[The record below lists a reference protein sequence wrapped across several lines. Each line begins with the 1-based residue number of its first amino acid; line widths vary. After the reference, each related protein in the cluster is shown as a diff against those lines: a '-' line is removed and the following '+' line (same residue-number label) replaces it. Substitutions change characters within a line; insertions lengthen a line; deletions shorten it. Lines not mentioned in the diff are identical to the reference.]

1 MTWKTLES
9 AIALASNIAK
19 DYLKYKTSDTEE
31 KKVLENDIEQNPENY
46 NNTVFAEE
54 ANDGNKE
61 FNNETFTDL
70 EKNIKENPEDFVN
83 SESDAIAKEA
93 ADLLDDDKRNDEI
106 SEDMYDKIRKENE
119 DWANQLREKYNSQY
133 QSEAPED
140 LFEGLT
146 EDDVE
151 WVSQML
157 DDFMNNN
164 KPKEEID
171 PDWLEQTQ
179 ANDAYSMGQEEN
191 NYLPP
196 EQFKQVGAFLGGKP
210 STIEDVD
217 YTVEDVP
224 NEEHANE
231 EQSNEES
238 NEQSNEEST
247 NEEQSNEESTNEE
260 STNEEPTNEEPT
272 NEQQP
277 NEQPQKEDKTTKRRN
292 NFLDKFRR
300 SISVN
305 PANGSFTAKENK
317 LEQNK
322 GGAVSKGI
330 GSNINGQSGGV
341 GVSAALDK
349 SNDEKEIELK
359 EYKEQRNVDKELHYD
374 DVPIE
379 QQSSVNNPG
388 ANNGN
393 TGDDKTIKVPNA
405 HSSFGVRS
413 NKIKG
418 KTDHAYGTNKLKLNK
433 IKDSNDL
440 EKALLALDDYSMFE
454 PLVIENV
461 DGQILVDGNPLNMV
475 SEETIKYIEELI
487 NGKQ

>member
-19 DYLKYKTSDTEE
+19 DYLKYKTSDTKE
-31 KKVLENDIEQNPENY
+31 KKALENDIEQNPENFVDSE
-46 NNTVFAEE
+46 NT
-54 ANDGNKE
+54 
-61 FNNETFTDL
+61 
-70 EKNIKENPEDFVN
+70 
-83 SESDAIAKEA
+83 AIAKEA
-93 ADLLDDDKRNDEI
+93 ADLLDDDKRNDEVNN
-106 SEDMYDKIRKENE
+106 DALRQENE
-119 DWANQLREKYNSQY
+119 DWANQLREKYSSQY

-164 KPKEEID
+164 KSKEEID

-217 YTVEDVP
+217 YTVEDV
-224 NEEHANE
+224 
-231 EQSNEES
+231 SNEES
-238 NEQSNEEST
+238 NNEQA
-247 NEEQSNEESTNEE
+247 EEQPVEEQTQDDEI
-260 STNEEPTNEEPT
+260 
-272 NEQQP
+272 
-277 NEQPQKEDKTTKRRN
+277 TKRRN
-292 NFLDKFRR
+292 NFLDKFKR

-322 GGAVSKGI
+322 GGAVGKGI

-341 GVSAALDK
+341 GVNAALDK
-349 SNDEKEIELK
+349 SNDKKEIELK

-379 QQSSVNNPG
+379 QMSSVNVPG

-413 NKIKG
+413 NKLKG
-418 KTDHAYGTNKLKLNK
+418 KTGHAYGTNKVRLNK
-433 IKDSNDL
+433 GNDSNDL
-440 EKALLALDDYSMFE
+440 EKALLALDDFSMFE
-454 PLVIENV
+454 PLIIENV
-461 DGQILVDGNPLNMV
+461 DGQIIVDGSPLKMASN
-475 SEETIKYIEELI
+475 ETIRFIQKKLGEN
-487 NGKQ
+487 NGK

>member
-31 KKVLENDIEQNPENY
+31 KKELENNIEQNPENY
-46 NNTVFAEE
+46 NNTVFTEE

-157 DDFMNNN
+157 DNFMNNN
-164 KPKEEID
+164 KSKEEID

-210 STIEDVD
+210 ADIEDVD

-224 NEEHANE
+224 NEE
-231 EQSNEES
+231 
-238 NEQSNEEST
+238 ST
-247 NEEQSNEESTNEE
+247 NEEQSQEQPNEEPTNEE
-260 STNEEPTNEEPT
+260 STNEDVPNEEPT
-272 NEQQP
+272 NEDVPNEDVP
-277 NEQPQKEDKTTKRRN
+277 NEQPQKEDETTKRRN

-330 GSNINGQSGGV
+330 GPNINGQSGGV

-349 SNDEKEIELK
+349 SNDKKEIEMK

-393 TGDDKTIKVPNA
+393 TGDDKSIKVPTA

-418 KTDHAYGTNKLKLNK
+418 KTGHAYGTNKVKLNK

-440 EKALLALDDYSMFE
+440 EKALLELDDYSMFE
-454 PLVIENV
+454 PLVIENI
-461 DGQILVDGNPLNMV
+461 DNQILVDGNPLNMV
-475 SEETIKYIEELI
+475 TEETIKYIEEVL
-487 NGKQ
+487 NGKH

>member
-31 KKVLENDIEQNPENY
+31 KKALENDIEQNPENY

-70 EKNIKENPEDFVN
+70 EKNIKENPNEYVN

-93 ADLLDDDKRNDEI
+93 ADLLDNDKRNDEI

-119 DWANQLREKYNSQY
+119 EWTNQLREKYNSQY

-164 KPKEEID
+164 KSKEEID

-179 ANDAYSMGQEEN
+179 ANDAYAMGQEEN

-210 STIEDVD
+210 SDIEDVD
-217 YTVEDVP
+217 YTVSDVP
-224 NEEHANE
+224 NTEQQPQE
-231 EQSNEES
+231 EQPNEDAPNEDAP
-238 NEQSNEEST
+238 NEQ
-247 NEEQSNEESTNEE
+247 
-260 STNEEPTNEEPT
+260 P

-277 NEQPQKEDKTTKRRN
+277 NEEDETTKRRN

-300 SISVN
+300 SMSVN

-317 LEQNK
+317 LEQSK
-322 GGAVSKGI
+322 GGAAGKGI

-341 GVSAALDK
+341 GVNAALDK
-349 SNDEKEIELK
+349 SNDKKEIEMK
-359 EYKEQRNVDKELHYD
+359 EEKEQRNVDKELHYD

-379 QQSSVNNPG
+379 QMSSVNVPG

-405 HSSFGVRS
+405 HSSFSVRS
-413 NKIKG
+413 DKIKG
-418 KTDHAYGTNKLKLNK
+418 KTGHAYGTNKVRLNK
-433 IKDSNDL
+433 ANDSNDL

-454 PLVIENV
+454 PLLIENI
-461 DGQILVDGNPLNMV
+461 DDQILVDGHPLNMV
-475 SEETIKYIEELI
+475 GNETLRFIEEKLGE
-487 NGKQ
+487 NKYAE

>member
-1 MTWKTLES
+1 MLSWKALES
-9 AIALASNIAK
+9 SIALAANIAK
-19 DYLKYKTSDTEE
+19 DYLKYKTSDTDE
-31 KKVLENDIEQNPENY
+31 KKALENDIEQNPENY

-70 EKNIKENPEDFVN
+70 EKNIKENPENFVN

-93 ADLLDDDKRNDEI
+93 ADLLDNDKRNDEI

-119 DWANQLREKYNSQY
+119 DWANQLREKYSSQY
-133 QSEAPED
+133 QTEAPED

-146 EDDVE
+146 EEDVE

-157 DDFMNNN
+157 DEAMNNN
-164 KPKEEID
+164 KPKEKID

-179 ANDAYSMGQEEN
+179 ANDAYAMGQEEN

-224 NEEHANE
+224 NEDVPNE
-231 EQSNEES
+231 EQSNEDIP
-238 NEQSNEEST
+238 
-247 NEEQSNEESTNEE
+247 NEEQPQEEQPNK
-260 STNEEPTNEEPT
+260 
-272 NEQQP
+272 QP
-277 NEQPQKEDKTTKRRN
+277 NEQPQKEEDETTKRRN

-322 GGAVSKGI
+322 GGAVGKGI

-341 GVSAALDK
+341 GVNAALDK
-349 SNDEKEIELK
+349 SNDEKEIEMK

-379 QQSSVNNPG
+379 QMSSVNVPG

-405 HSSFGVRS
+405 HSSFNVKN

-418 KTDHAYGTNKLKLNK
+418 KTGHGYGTNKVKLNK
-433 IKDSNDL
+433 INDSNNL
-440 EKALLALDDYSMFE
+440 EKALLALDDYAMFE
-454 PLVIENV
+454 PLIIENI
-461 DGQILVDGNPLNMV
+461 DGQIIVDGSPLNMA
-475 SEETIKYIEELI
+475 SNETLKYIKEKLGE
-487 NGKQ
+487 NK

>member
-31 KKVLENDIEQNPENY
+31 KKALENDIEQSPENY
-46 NNTVFAEE
+46 NNTVFSEE
-54 ANDGNKE
+54 TNDGNKE

-70 EKNIKENPEDFVN
+70 EKNIKENPENFVN
-83 SESDAIAKEA
+83 NESDAIAKEA

-157 DDFMNNN
+157 DNFMNNN
-164 KPKEEID
+164 KSKEEID

-210 STIEDVD
+210 AAIEDVD

-224 NEEHANE
+224 NEETSEQPNE
-231 EQSNEES
+231 ETSEESNNEQSQEQSNEDV
-238 NEQSNEEST
+238 
-247 NEEQSNEESTNEE
+247 
-260 STNEEPTNEEPT
+260 P

-277 NEQPQKEDKTTKRRN
+277 NEQQPQKEDETTKRRN

-330 GSNINGQSGGV
+330 GPNVNGQSGGV

-349 SNDEKEIELK
+349 SNDKKEIEMK

-418 KTDHAYGTNKLKLNK
+418 KTGHAYGTNKVELDK
-433 IKDSNDL
+433 IKDGNDL
-440 EKALLALDDYSMFE
+440 EKALLELDDYSMFE
-454 PLVIENV
+454 PLVIENI
-461 DGQILVDGNPLNMV
+461 DNQILVDGNPLNMV
-475 SEETIKYIEELI
+475 SEETIKYIEEVL

>member
-1 MTWKTLES
+1 MLSWKALES
-9 AIALASNIAK
+9 SIALAANIAK

-31 KKVLENDIEQNPENY
+31 KKALENDIEQNPQNY

-151 WVSQML
+151 FVSQML
-157 DDFMNNN
+157 DNFMNNN

-171 PDWLEQTQ
+171 QDWLEQTQ

-210 STIEDVD
+210 SAIEDVD

-224 NEEHANE
+224 NEE
-231 EQSNEES
+231 SN
-238 NEQSNEEST
+238 NEQSQ
-247 NEEQSNEESTNEE
+247 EQ
-260 STNEEPTNEEPT
+260 PTE
-272 NEQQP
+272 
-277 NEQPQKEDKTTKRRN
+277 EQPQEEDETTKRRN
-292 NFLDKFRR
+292 NFLDKFKR

-322 GGAVSKGI
+322 GGAVGKGI

-349 SNDEKEIELK
+349 SNDEKEIEMK
-359 EYKEQRNVDKELHYD
+359 EYKEQRNIDKELHYD

-379 QQSSVNNPG
+379 QMSSVNNPG

-405 HSSFGVRS
+405 HSSFNVRS

-418 KTDHAYGTNKLKLNK
+418 KTGHAYGTNKVKLDK

-454 PLVIENV
+454 PLIIENI
-461 DGQILVDGNPLNMV
+461 DDQILVDGSPLKMV
-475 SEETIKYIEELI
+475 SNETLSYIKEKLGGAE
-487 NGKQ
+487 

>member
-9 AIALASNIAK
+9 AIALAANIAK
-19 DYLKYKTSDTEE
+19 DYLKYKTSDTKE
-31 KKVLENDIEQNPENY
+31 KKALENDIEQNPENFVDSE
-46 NNTVFAEE
+46 NT
-54 ANDGNKE
+54 
-61 FNNETFTDL
+61 
-70 EKNIKENPEDFVN
+70 
-83 SESDAIAKEA
+83 SIAKEA
-93 ADLLDDDKRNDEI
+93 ADLLDNDKRNDEVNNDALRQ
-106 SEDMYDKIRKENE
+106 EDAE
-119 DWANQLREKYNSQY
+119 WANQLREKYNSQY
-133 QSEAPED
+133 QTEAPED

-157 DDFMNNN
+157 DEVMNSGN

-179 ANDAYSMGQEEN
+179 ANDAYAMGQEEN
-191 NYLPP
+191 NYSPP

-224 NEEHANE
+224 NEESIE
-231 EQSNEES
+231 
-238 NEQSNEEST
+238 
-247 NEEQSNEESTNEE
+247 
-260 STNEEPTNEEPT
+260 EEPRQ
-272 NEQQP
+272 EQEQEQAEQP
-277 NEQPQKEDKTTKRRN
+277 NEDQEEDETTKRRN

-305 PANGSFTAKENK
+305 PSSGSFTAEETKSETK
-317 LEQNK
+317 SETNK
-322 GGAVSKGI
+322 GGAIGKGI

-341 GVSAALDK
+341 GVNVSLEK

-359 EYKEQRNVDKELHYD
+359 EEKEQRNIEKELHYD

-379 QQSSVNNPG
+379 QMSSVNVPG

-393 TGDDKTIKVPNA
+393 TGDDKSIKVPNA
-405 HSSFGVRS
+405 HSSFSVKK
-413 NKIKG
+413 NELKG
-418 KTDHAYGTNKLKLNK
+418 KTGHAYGTNKVRLNK
-433 IKDSNDL
+433 GNDNNDL
-440 EKALLALDDYSMFE
+440 EEILKSLDDYSIFE
-454 PLVIENV
+454 PLIIENIN
-461 DGQILVDGNPLNMV
+461 DEILVNGHPLKMV
-475 SEETIKYIEELI
+475 SDGTLKHIEEVL

>member
-1 MTWKTLES
+1 MLSWKALES
-9 AIALASNIAK
+9 SIALAANIAK
-19 DYLKYKTSDTEE
+19 DYLKYKTSDTDE
-31 KKVLENDIEQNPENY
+31 KKALENDIEQNPENY

-70 EKNIKENPEDFVN
+70 EKNIKENPENFVN

-93 ADLLDDDKRNDEI
+93 ADLLDNDKRNDEI

-146 EDDVE
+146 EEDVE

-157 DDFMNNN
+157 DEAMNNN
-164 KPKEEID
+164 KPKEKID

-179 ANDAYSMGQEEN
+179 ANDAYAMGQEEN

-224 NEEHANE
+224 NEEQSNEDIPNE
-231 EQSNEES
+231 EQP
-238 NEQSNEEST
+238 Q
-247 NEEQSNEESTNEE
+247 EEQPNK
-260 STNEEPTNEEPT
+260 
-272 NEQQP
+272 QP
-277 NEQPQKEDKTTKRRN
+277 NEQPQKEEDETTKRRN

-322 GGAVSKGI
+322 GGAVGKGI

-341 GVSAALDK
+341 GVNAALDK
-349 SNDEKEIELK
+349 SNDEKEIEMK

-379 QQSSVNNPG
+379 QQSSVNVPG

-405 HSSFGVRS
+405 HSSFNVKN

-418 KTDHAYGTNKLKLNK
+418 KTGHGYGANKVELDK
-433 IKDSNDL
+433 INDSNNL
-440 EKALLALDDYSMFE
+440 EKALLALDDYAMFE
-454 PLVIENV
+454 PLIIENI
-461 DGQILVDGNPLNMV
+461 DGQIIVDGSPLNMA
-475 SEETIKYIEELI
+475 SNETLKYIKEKLGE
-487 NGKQ
+487 NK

>member
-31 KKVLENDIEQNPENY
+31 KKALENDIEQNPENY

-61 FNNETFTDL
+61 FNNKTFTDL

-106 SEDMYDKIRKENE
+106 SENMYDKIRKENE

-164 KPKEEID
+164 KSKEEID

-224 NEEHANE
+224 NEESTEQPIEDIPNEDVPNE
-231 EQSNEES
+231 EQPQEED
-238 NEQSNEEST
+238 E
-247 NEEQSNEESTNEE
+247 
-260 STNEEPTNEEPT
+260 
-272 NEQQP
+272 
-277 NEQPQKEDKTTKRRN
+277 TTKRRN

-317 LEQNK
+317 LEASK
-322 GGAVSKGI
+322 GGAVGKGI

-341 GVSAALDK
+341 GVNAALDK
-349 SNDEKEIELK
+349 SNDEKEIEMK

-413 NKIKG
+413 NKIKE
-418 KTDHAYGTNKLKLNK
+418 KTGHAYGTNKVKLNK
-433 IKDSNDL
+433 GNDNNDL
-440 EKALLALDDYSMFE
+440 EKALLALDDYSVFK
-454 PLVIENV
+454 PLIIENV
-461 DGQILVDGNPLNMV
+461 DGQILVDGNPLEMV
-475 SEETIKYIEELI
+475 GNETLKYIEDVL

>member
-31 KKVLENDIEQNPENY
+31 KKELENNIEQNPENY
-46 NNTVFAEE
+46 NNTVFTEE

-157 DDFMNNN
+157 DNFMNNN
-164 KPKEEID
+164 KSKEEID

-210 STIEDVD
+210 ADIEDVD

-224 NEEHANE
+224 NEE
-231 EQSNEES
+231 
-238 NEQSNEEST
+238 ST
-247 NEEQSNEESTNEE
+247 NEEQSQEQPNEEPTNEE
-260 STNEEPTNEEPT
+260 STNEDV
-272 NEQQP
+272 P
-277 NEQPQKEDKTTKRRN
+277 NEQPQKEDETTKRRN

-317 LEQNK
+317 LEQSK

-330 GSNINGQSGGV
+330 GPNINGQSGGV

-349 SNDEKEIELK
+349 SNDKKEIEMK

-393 TGDDKTIKVPNA
+393 TGDDKSIKVPTA

-418 KTDHAYGTNKLKLNK
+418 KTGHAYGTNKVKLNK

-440 EKALLALDDYSMFE
+440 EKALLELDDYSMFE
-454 PLVIENV
+454 PLVIENI
-461 DGQILVDGNPLNMV
+461 DNQILVDGNPLNMV
-475 SEETIKYIEELI
+475 TEETIKYIEEVL

>member
-1 MTWKTLES
+1 MLSWKALES
-9 AIALASNIAK
+9 AIALASCIAK
-19 DYLKYKTSDTEE
+19 DYLKYKTSDTDE
-31 KKVLENDIEQNPENY
+31 KKTLENDIEKNPENY

-70 EKNIKENPEDFVN
+70 EKDIKENPEKFVN
-83 SESDAIAKEA
+83 NKSDAIAKEA
-93 ADLLDDDKRNDEI
+93 ADLLDNDKRNDEI

-164 KPKEEID
+164 KSKEEID
-171 PDWLEQTQ
+171 TDWLEQTQ
-179 ANDAYSMGQEEN
+179 ANDAYAMGQEEN

-210 STIEDVD
+210 SAIEDVD
-217 YTVEDVP
+217 YTVEDV
-224 NEEHANE
+224 
-231 EQSNEES
+231 SNEDVPAEDVPA
-238 NEQSNEEST
+238 E
-247 NEEQSNEESTNEE
+247 
-260 STNEEPTNEEPT
+260 
-272 NEQQP
+272 
-277 NEQPQKEDKTTKRRN
+277 EQPQEDKPIEEQPNKEDETTKRRN
-292 NFLDKFRR
+292 NFLDKLRR

-322 GGAVSKGI
+322 GGAVDKGI

-341 GVSAALDK
+341 GINAALDK

-359 EYKEQRNVDKELHYD
+359 EEKEQRNVDKELHYD

-379 QQSSVNNPG
+379 QMSSVNVPG

-393 TGDDKTIKVPNA
+393 TGDDKSIKVPNA
-405 HSSFGVRS
+405 HSSFSVRK
-413 NKIKG
+413 NELKG
-418 KTDHAYGTNKLKLNK
+418 KTGHAYGTNKVSLNK
-433 IKDSNDL
+433 INDSTELSSHYQSKDN
-440 EKALLALDDYSMFE
+440 
-454 PLVIENV
+454 
-461 DGQILVDGNPLNMV
+461 
-475 SEETIKYIEELI
+475 
-487 NGKQ
+487 

>member
-9 AIALASNIAK
+9 AIALAANIAK

-31 KKVLENDIEQNPENY
+31 KKALENDIEQNPENY

-164 KPKEEID
+164 KSKEEID

-196 EQFKQVGAFLGGKP
+196 EQFKQVGAFLGSKP

-224 NEEHANE
+224 NEESNNE
-231 EQSNEES
+231 QSQEQSNEDVP
-238 NEQSNEEST
+238 NEES
-247 NEEQSNEESTNEE
+247 NNK
-260 STNEEPTNEEPT
+260 
-272 NEQQP
+272 
-277 NEQPQKEDKTTKRRN
+277 EQPQEEDETTKRRN

-349 SNDEKEIELK
+349 SNDKKEIEMK

-418 KTDHAYGTNKLKLNK
+418 KTGHAYGTNKVKLNK

-454 PLVIENV
+454 ALVIENV

-475 SEETIKYIEELI
+475 SNETLSYIEEKL
-487 NGKQ
+487 GGAE

>member
-19 DYLKYKTSDTEE
+19 DYLKYKTSDTKE
-31 KKVLENDIEQNPENY
+31 KKALENDIEQNPEN
-46 NNTVFAEE
+46 
-54 ANDGNKE
+54 
-61 FNNETFTDL
+61 
-70 EKNIKENPEDFVN
+70 FVN
-83 SESDAIAKEA
+83 SENTAIAKEA
-93 ADLLDDDKRNDEI
+93 ADLLDNDKRNDEVNNNALRQ
-106 SEDMYDKIRKENE
+106 EDAE
-119 DWANQLREKYNSQY
+119 WANQLRKKYSSQY

-157 DDFMNNN
+157 DEAMNNN

-179 ANDAYSMGQEEN
+179 ANDAYAMGQEEN
-191 NYLPP
+191 NYPAP
-196 EQFKQVGAFLGGKP
+196 EQFKQIGAFLGGKP

-224 NEEHANE
+224 NEESNNEQAE
-231 EQSNEES
+231 EQPIEES
-238 NEQSNEEST
+238 QKEEES
-247 NEEQSNEESTNEE
+247 Q
-260 STNEEPTNEEPT
+260 
-272 NEQQP
+272 
-277 NEQPQKEDKTTKRRN
+277 EQPAEDDETTKRRN

-305 PANGSFTAKENK
+305 PANGSFTAKENE
-317 LEQNK
+317 LEKNK
-322 GGAVSKGI
+322 GGAVGKGI

-341 GVSAALDK
+341 GVNAALDK

-359 EYKEQRNVDKELHYD
+359 EEKEQRNVDKELHYD

-379 QQSSVNNPG
+379 QMSSVNVPG

-393 TGDDKTIKVPNA
+393 TGDDKTIKVPTA
-405 HSSFGVRS
+405 HSSFSVRS
-413 NKIKG
+413 NKLKG
-418 KTDHAYGTNKLKLNK
+418 KTDHAYGTNKVRLNK
-433 IKDSNDL
+433 INDSNDL
-440 EKALLALDDYSMFE
+440 EKALLALDDFSMFE
-454 PLVIENV
+454 PLVIENI
-461 DGQILVDGNPLNMV
+461 DGQIIVDGSPLKMASN
-475 SEETIKYIEELI
+475 ETLRFIEEKL
-487 NGKQ
+487 GE

>member
-9 AIALASNIAK
+9 AIALAANIAK

-31 KKVLENDIEQNPENY
+31 KKELENDIEQNPENY

-61 FNNETFTDL
+61 FNNETFTDI

-210 STIEDVD
+210 ADIEDVD

-224 NEEHANE
+224 NEDVPNE
-231 EQSNEES
+231 ESNNEQSQEQSNEDVPNEES
-238 NEQSNEEST
+238 NEDVPNEDVP
-247 NEEQSNEESTNEE
+247 NEEQSTEEDE
-260 STNEEPTNEEPT
+260 
-272 NEQQP
+272 
-277 NEQPQKEDKTTKRRN
+277 TTKRRN

-322 GGAVSKGI
+322 GGAVGKGI

-418 KTDHAYGTNKLKLNK
+418 KTGHAYGTNKVKLNK

>member
-31 KKVLENDIEQNPENY
+31 KKALENDIEQNPENY
-46 NNTVFAEE
+46 NNTVFTEE

-157 DDFMNNN
+157 DNFMNNN
-164 KPKEEID
+164 KSKEEID

-210 STIEDVD
+210 SAIEDVD

-224 NEEHANE
+224 NEDVPNE
-231 EQSNEES
+231 EQP
-238 NEQSNEEST
+238 
-247 NEEQSNEESTNEE
+247 
-260 STNEEPTNEEPT
+260 NEEPTNEDVANEEPT
-272 NEQQP
+272 NEDVP
-277 NEQPQKEDKTTKRRN
+277 KEDETTKRRN

-317 LEQNK
+317 LEQSK

-349 SNDEKEIELK
+349 SNDKKEIEMK

-418 KTDHAYGTNKLKLNK
+418 KTGHAYGTNKVKLDK
-433 IKDSNDL
+433 IKDGNDL
-440 EKALLALDDYSMFE
+440 EKVLLELDDYSMFE
-454 PLVIENV
+454 PLIIENI
-461 DGQILVDGNPLNMV
+461 DNQILVDGNPLNMV
-475 SEETIKYIEELI
+475 SEETIKYIEEVL
-487 NGKQ
+487 NG

>member
-31 KKVLENDIEQNPENY
+31 KKALENDIEQNQENY

-164 KPKEEID
+164 KSKEEID

-210 STIEDVD
+210 ADIEDVD

-224 NEEHANE
+224 NEE
-231 EQSNEES
+231 
-238 NEQSNEEST
+238 ST
-247 NEEQSNEESTNEE
+247 NEEQSNEDV
-260 STNEEPTNEEPT
+260 PNEEPT
-272 NEQQP
+272 NEQSQEQSNEDAP
-277 NEQPQKEDKTTKRRN
+277 NNEQQPQEEDETTKRRN

-317 LEQNK
+317 LEQSK

-349 SNDEKEIELK
+349 SNDKKEIEMK
-359 EYKEQRNVDKELHYD
+359 EEKEQRNVDKELHYD

-393 TGDDKTIKVPNA
+393 TGDDKSIKVPNA

-418 KTDHAYGTNKLKLNK
+418 KTGHAYGTNKVKLNK

-454 PLVIENV
+454 PLVIENI
-461 DGQILVDGNPLNMV
+461 DNQILVDGNPLNMV
-475 SEETIKYIEELI
+475 TEETIKYIEEVL

>member
-9 AIALASNIAK
+9 AIALAANIAK

-31 KKVLENDIEQNPENY
+31 KKALENDIEQNQENY
-46 NNTVFAEE
+46 NNTVFTEE

-164 KPKEEID
+164 KSKEEID

-210 STIEDVD
+210 SVIEDVD

-224 NEEHANE
+224 NEESNE
-231 EQSNEES
+231 EQATEETNEEQPNEDIPNEESNNEQSQEQSNEDV
-238 NEQSNEEST
+238 SNEE
-247 NEEQSNEESTNEE
+247 
-260 STNEEPTNEEPT
+260 
-272 NEQQP
+272 
-277 NEQPQKEDKTTKRRN
+277 QPQGEDETTKRRN

-305 PANGSFTAKENK
+305 PTNGSFTAKENK
-317 LEQNK
+317 LEQSK

-341 GVSAALDK
+341 GVNAALDK
-349 SNDEKEIELK
+349 SNDEKEIEMK

-393 TGDDKTIKVPNA
+393 TGDDKSIKVPNA
-405 HSSFGVRS
+405 HSSFNVRS

-418 KTDHAYGTNKLKLNK
+418 KTGHAYGTNKVELDK
-433 IKDSNDL
+433 IKDGNDL
-440 EKALLALDDYSMFE
+440 EEILKSLDDFSMFE
-454 PLVIENV
+454 PLIIENI
-461 DGQILVDGNPLNMV
+461 DGQIIVDGNPLNMA
-475 SEETIKYIEELI
+475 SNETLSYIKEKLGGAE
-487 NGKQ
+487 

>member
-9 AIALASNIAK
+9 AIALAANIAK
-19 DYLKYKTSDTEE
+19 DYLKYKTSDTKE
-31 KKVLENDIEQNPENY
+31 KKALENDIEQNPENFVDSE
-46 NNTVFAEE
+46 NT
-54 ANDGNKE
+54 
-61 FNNETFTDL
+61 
-70 EKNIKENPEDFVN
+70 
-83 SESDAIAKEA
+83 AIAKEA
-93 ADLLDDDKRNDEI
+93 ADLLDDDKRNDEVNN
-106 SEDMYDKIRKENE
+106 DALRQENE

-146 EDDVE
+146 EEDVE

-157 DDFMNNN
+157 DDFMNNI

-179 ANDAYSMGQEEN
+179 ANDAYNMGQEEN
-191 NYLPP
+191 NYLSP

-224 NEEHANE
+224 NEESNNEQTE
-231 EQSNEES
+231 EQPN
-238 NEQSNEEST
+238 
-247 NEEQSNEESTNEE
+247 
-260 STNEEPTNEEPT
+260 
-272 NEQQP
+272 
-277 NEQPQKEDKTTKRRN
+277 NEQPNKQPQEEDEITKRRN

-341 GVSAALDK
+341 GVNAALDK

-379 QQSSVNNPG
+379 QMSSVNVPG

-393 TGDDKTIKVPNA
+393 TGDDKTIKVPTA
-405 HSSFGVRS
+405 HSSFSVRS
-413 NKIKG
+413 NKLKE
-418 KTDHAYGTNKLKLNK
+418 KTDHAYGTNKVKLNK
-433 IKDSNDL
+433 GNDSNDL
-440 EKALLALDDYSMFE
+440 EKALLALDDFSMFE
-454 PLVIENV
+454 PLIIENI
-461 DGQILVDGNPLNMV
+461 DGQILVDGNPLEMV
-475 SEETIKYIEELI
+475 GNETLKYIEDVL

>member
-19 DYLKYKTSDTEE
+19 DYLKYKTSDTKE
-31 KKVLENDIEQNPENY
+31 KKALENDIEQNPENY
-46 NNTVFAEE
+46 NNTVFAKE

-93 ADLLDDDKRNDEI
+93 ADLLDNDKRNDEI

-157 DDFMNNN
+157 DNFMNNN
-164 KPKEEID
+164 KSKEEID

-179 ANDAYSMGQEEN
+179 SNDAYAMGQEEN
-191 NYLPP
+191 NYSPP

-210 STIEDVD
+210 SAIEDVD

-224 NEEHANE
+224 NKDVPNEDVPNE
-231 EQSNEES
+231 EQPQEEQTDEQPN
-238 NEQSNEEST
+238 NEQP
-247 NEEQSNEESTNEE
+247 NEEQTQEEDE
-260 STNEEPTNEEPT
+260 
-272 NEQQP
+272 
-277 NEQPQKEDKTTKRRN
+277 TTKRRN

-300 SISVN
+300 SVSVN
-305 PANGSFTAKENK
+305 PANGSFTAKENE

-322 GGAVSKGI
+322 GGAVGKGI

-341 GVSAALDK
+341 GVNAALDK

-379 QQSSVNNPG
+379 QMSSVNVPG

-405 HSSFGVRS
+405 HSSFNVRK
-413 NKIKG
+413 NELKG
-418 KTDHAYGTNKLKLNK
+418 KTGHAYGTNKVRLNK
-433 IKDSNDL
+433 GNDSNDL
-440 EKALLALDDYSMFE
+440 EKALLALDDYSIFE
-454 PLVIENV
+454 PLVIENI
-461 DGQILVDGNPLNMV
+461 DNQILVDGNPLNMA
-475 SEETIKYIEELI
+475 SNETLSYIKEKLGGV
-487 NGKQ
+487 N

>member
-1 MTWKTLES
+1 MLSWKALES
-9 AIALASNIAK
+9 SIALAANIAK
-19 DYLKYKTSDTEE
+19 DYLKYKTSDTDE
-31 KKVLENDIEQNPENY
+31 KKALENDIEQNPENY

-70 EKNIKENPEDFVN
+70 EKNIKENPENFVN

-93 ADLLDDDKRNDEI
+93 ADLLDNDKRNDEI

-119 DWANQLREKYNSQY
+119 DWANQLREKYSSQY

-146 EDDVE
+146 EEDVE

-157 DDFMNNN
+157 DEAMNNN
-164 KPKEEID
+164 KSKEKID

-179 ANDAYSMGQEEN
+179 ANDAYAMGQEEN

-224 NEEHANE
+224 NEDVPNE
-231 EQSNEES
+231 EQSNEDIP
-238 NEQSNEEST
+238 
-247 NEEQSNEESTNEE
+247 NEEQPQEEQPNK
-260 STNEEPTNEEPT
+260 
-272 NEQQP
+272 QP
-277 NEQPQKEDKTTKRRN
+277 NEQPQKEEDETTKRRN

-322 GGAVSKGI
+322 GGAVGKGI

-341 GVSAALDK
+341 GVNAALDK
-349 SNDEKEIELK
+349 SNDEKEIEMK

-379 QQSSVNNPG
+379 QMSSVNVPG

-405 HSSFGVRS
+405 HSSFNVKN

-418 KTDHAYGTNKLKLNK
+418 KTGHGYGANKVELDK
-433 IKDSNDL
+433 INDSNNL
-440 EKALLALDDYSMFE
+440 EKALLALDDYAMFE
-454 PLVIENV
+454 PLIIENI
-461 DGQILVDGNPLNMV
+461 DGQIIVDGSPLNMA
-475 SEETIKYIEELI
+475 SNETLKYIKEKLGE
-487 NGKQ
+487 NK

>member
-19 DYLKYKTSDTEE
+19 DYLKYKTSDTKE
-31 KKVLENDIEQNPENY
+31 KKELENDIEQNPENY
-46 NNTVFAEE
+46 NNTVFTEE

-93 ADLLDDDKRNDEI
+93 TDLLDDDKRNDEI

-157 DDFMNNN
+157 DNFMNNN
-164 KPKEEID
+164 KSKEEID

-210 STIEDVD
+210 SDIEDVD

-224 NEEHANE
+224 NEESNNEQSQEQPNEEQPNE
-231 EQSNEES
+231 EQSNEDI
-238 NEQSNEEST
+238 SNEES
-247 NEEQSNEESTNEE
+247 NNEQSQEQP
-260 STNEEPTNEEPT
+260 NEEPTNEEPI
-272 NEQQP
+272 NE
-277 NEQPQKEDKTTKRRN
+277 EQPQEEDETTKRRN

-305 PANGSFTAKENK
+305 PTNGSFTAKENK

-322 GGAVSKGI
+322 GGTVGKGI

-349 SNDEKEIELK
+349 SNDKKEIEMK

-393 TGDDKTIKVPNA
+393 TGDDKSIKVPNA

-418 KTDHAYGTNKLKLNK
+418 KTGHAYGTNKVKLNK
-433 IKDSNDL
+433 IKDGNDL

-454 PLVIENV
+454 PLIIENI
-461 DGQILVDGNPLNMV
+461 DNQILVDGNPLNMV
-475 SEETIKYIEELI
+475 GNETLSYIIKVL
-487 NGKQ
+487 NS

>member
-19 DYLKYKTSDTEE
+19 DYLRFKTSDTEE
-31 KKVLENDIEQNPENY
+31 KKALENNIEQNPENY

-61 FNNETFTDL
+61 FNNKAFTDL
-70 EKNIKENPEDFVN
+70 EKNIKENPENFVN

-93 ADLLDDDKRNDEI
+93 GDLLDNDKRNDEI
-106 SEDMYDKIRKENE
+106 SENMYDKIRKENE

-157 DDFMNNN
+157 DEATNNN

-210 STIEDVD
+210 SAIEDVD
-217 YTVEDVP
+217 YTVEDIP
-224 NEEHANE
+224 NEE
-231 EQSNEES
+231 Q
-238 NEQSNEEST
+238 
-247 NEEQSNEESTNEE
+247 
-260 STNEEPTNEEPT
+260 PT
-272 NEQQP
+272 NEQSQEEQSQEEQP
-277 NEQPQKEDKTTKRRN
+277 TNEQSQEEQSQEEDETTKRRN
-292 NFLDKFRR
+292 NFLDKFKR
-300 SISVN
+300 STSVN

-322 GGAVSKGI
+322 NDAVGKGI
-330 GSNINGQSGGV
+330 GSNINGQSSGV

-349 SNDEKEIELK
+349 SNDEKEIEMK

-379 QQSSVNNPG
+379 QQSSVNVPG

-393 TGDDKTIKVPNA
+393 TGDDKSIKVPNA
-405 HSSFGVRS
+405 HSSFNVRS
-413 NKIKG
+413 NKLKG
-418 KTDHAYGTNKLKLNK
+418 KTGHGYGTNKVELNK
-433 IKDSNDL
+433 GKDDNDL
-440 EKALLALDDYSMFE
+440 EKALLALDSYDIFE
-454 PLVIENV
+454 PLIIENV
-461 DGQILVDGNPLNMV
+461 DGQIIVDGSPLRMAGN
-475 SEETIKYIEELI
+475 ETLRFIEEKLR
-487 NGKQ
+487 GAE

>member
-19 DYLKYKTSDTEE
+19 DYLRFKTSDTEE
-31 KKVLENDIEQNPENY
+31 KKALENNIEQNPENY

-61 FNNETFTDL
+61 FNNKAFTDL
-70 EKNIKENPEDFVN
+70 EKNIKENPENFVN

-93 ADLLDDDKRNDEI
+93 GDLLDNDKRNDEI

-157 DDFMNNN
+157 DEATNNN

-210 STIEDVD
+210 SAIEDVD
-217 YTVEDVP
+217 YTVEDIP
-224 NEEHANE
+224 NEE
-231 EQSNEES
+231 Q
-238 NEQSNEEST
+238 
-247 NEEQSNEESTNEE
+247 
-260 STNEEPTNEEPT
+260 PT
-272 NEQQP
+272 NEQSQE
-277 NEQPQKEDKTTKRRN
+277 EQSQEEDETTKRRN
-292 NFLDKFRR
+292 NFLDKFKR
-300 SISVN
+300 STSVN

-322 GGAVSKGI
+322 NDAVGKGI
-330 GSNINGQSGGV
+330 GSNINGQSSGV

-349 SNDEKEIELK
+349 SNDEKEIEMK

-379 QQSSVNNPG
+379 QQSSVNVPG

-393 TGDDKTIKVPNA
+393 TGDDKSIKVPNA
-405 HSSFGVRS
+405 HSSFNVRS
-413 NKIKG
+413 NKLKG
-418 KTDHAYGTNKLKLNK
+418 KTGHGYGTNKVELNK
-433 IKDSNDL
+433 GKDDNDL
-440 EKALLALDDYSMFE
+440 EKALLALDSYDIFE
-454 PLVIENV
+454 PLIIENV
-461 DGQILVDGNPLNMV
+461 DGQIIVDGSPLRMAGN
-475 SEETIKYIEELI
+475 ETLRFIEEKLR
-487 NGKQ
+487 GAE

>member
-19 DYLKYKTSDTEE
+19 DYLKYKTSDTKE
-31 KKVLENDIEQNPENY
+31 KKALENDIEQNPEN
-46 NNTVFAEE
+46 F
-54 ANDGNKE
+54 
-61 FNNETFTDL
+61 
-70 EKNIKENPEDFVN
+70 IN
-83 SESDAIAKEA
+83 SENTAIAKEA
-93 ADLLDDDKRNDEI
+93 ADLLDDDKRNDEVNNDVLRQ
-106 SEDMYDKIRKENE
+106 EDAE
-119 DWANQLREKYNSQY
+119 WANQLREKYNSQY

-217 YTVEDVP
+217 YTVEDV
-224 NEEHANE
+224 
-231 EQSNEES
+231 
-238 NEQSNEEST
+238 SNEEST
-247 NEEQSNEESTNEE
+247 EQPNEESNNEQPNNEQPNEEQTQEEDE
-260 STNEEPTNEEPT
+260 
-272 NEQQP
+272 
-277 NEQPQKEDKTTKRRN
+277 TTKRRN

-322 GGAVSKGI
+322 GGAVDKGI

-341 GVSAALDK
+341 GVNAALDK
-349 SNDEKEIELK
+349 SNDKKEIELK
-359 EYKEQRNVDKELHYD
+359 EEKEQRNIDKELHYD

-379 QQSSVNNPG
+379 QMSSVNVPG

-393 TGDDKTIKVPNA
+393 TGDDKSIKVPNA
-405 HSSFGVRS
+405 HSSFNIRK
-413 NKIKG
+413 NELKG
-418 KTDHAYGTNKLKLNK
+418 KTGHGYGTNKVKLNK
-433 IKDSNDL
+433 INDSDDL
-440 EKALLALDDYSMFE
+440 EKALLALDDFSMFE

-461 DGQILVDGNPLNMV
+461 DGQILVDGSPLKMV
-475 SEETIKYIEELI
+475 SNETKKHIEEVL
-487 NGKQ
+487 NGKQPRK

>member
-1 MTWKTLES
+1 MLSWKALES
-9 AIALASNIAK
+9 SIALAANIAK
-19 DYLKYKTSDTEE
+19 DYLKYKTSDTDE
-31 KKVLENDIEQNPENY
+31 KKALENDIEQNPENY

-70 EKNIKENPEDFVN
+70 EKNIKENPENFVN

-93 ADLLDDDKRNDEI
+93 ADLLDNDKRNDEI

-133 QSEAPED
+133 QTEAPED

-157 DDFMNNN
+157 DEAMNNN
-164 KPKEEID
+164 KPKEKID

-179 ANDAYSMGQEEN
+179 ANDAYAMGQEEN

-224 NEEHANE
+224 NEESTEQPIEDIPNE
-231 EQSNEES
+231 EQP
-238 NEQSNEEST
+238 Q
-247 NEEQSNEESTNEE
+247 EEQPNK
-260 STNEEPTNEEPT
+260 
-272 NEQQP
+272 QP
-277 NEQPQKEDKTTKRRN
+277 NEQPQKEEDETTKRRN

-322 GGAVSKGI
+322 GGAVGKGI

-341 GVSAALDK
+341 GVNAALDK
-349 SNDEKEIELK
+349 SNDEKEIEMK

-379 QQSSVNNPG
+379 QQSSVNVPG

-405 HSSFGVRS
+405 HSSFNVKN

-418 KTDHAYGTNKLKLNK
+418 KTGHGYGANKVELDK
-433 IKDSNDL
+433 INDSNNL
-440 EKALLALDDYSMFE
+440 EKALLALDDYAMFE
-454 PLVIENV
+454 PLIIENI
-461 DGQILVDGNPLNMV
+461 DGQIIVDGSPLNMA
-475 SEETIKYIEELI
+475 SNETLKYIKEKLGE
-487 NGKQ
+487 NK

>member
-31 KKVLENDIEQNPENY
+31 KKELENDIEQNPENY
-46 NNTVFAEE
+46 NNTVFTEE

-157 DDFMNNN
+157 DNFMNNN
-164 KPKEEID
+164 KSKEEID

-210 STIEDVD
+210 ADIEDVD

-224 NEEHANE
+224 NEEP
-231 EQSNEES
+231 
-238 NEQSNEEST
+238 T
-247 NEEQSNEESTNEE
+247 NEDVP
-260 STNEEPTNEEPT
+260 NEEPTNEEPT
-272 NEQQP
+272 NEEP
-277 NEQPQKEDKTTKRRN
+277 NEEPTNEDVPNEDVPNEDETTKRRN

-317 LEQNK
+317 LEQSK
-322 GGAVSKGI
+322 GGVVGKGI

-349 SNDEKEIELK
+349 SNDKKEIEMK

-393 TGDDKTIKVPNA
+393 TGDDKSIKVPNA

-418 KTDHAYGTNKLKLNK
+418 KTGHAYGTNKVELDK
-433 IKDSNDL
+433 IKDGNDL
-440 EKALLALDDYSMFE
+440 EKVLLELDDYSMFE
-454 PLVIENV
+454 PLVIENI
-461 DGQILVDGNPLNMV
+461 DNQILVDGNPLNMV
-475 SEETIKYIEELI
+475 TEETIKYIEEVL

>member
-9 AIALASNIAK
+9 AIALAANIAK
-19 DYLKYKTSDTEE
+19 DYLKYKTSDTKE
-31 KKVLENDIEQNPENY
+31 KKALEKDIEQNPEN
-46 NNTVFAEE
+46 
-54 ANDGNKE
+54 
-61 FNNETFTDL
+61 
-70 EKNIKENPEDFVN
+70 FVN
-83 SESDAIAKEA
+83 SENTAIAKEA
-93 ADLLDDDKRNDEI
+93 ADLLDDDKRNDEVNN
-106 SEDMYDKIRKENE
+106 DALRQENE

-157 DDFMNNN
+157 DEAMNNN
-164 KPKEEID
+164 KSKEEID

-179 ANDAYSMGQEEN
+179 ANDAYAMGQEEN

-196 EQFKQVGAFLGGKP
+196 EQFKQIGAFLGGKP

-217 YTVEDVP
+217 YTVSDIP
-224 NEEHANE
+224 NDESNNKQAEEQPIEESQEE
-231 EQSNEES
+231 EQSNKKQQEE
-238 NEQSNEEST
+238 
-247 NEEQSNEESTNEE
+247 
-260 STNEEPTNEEPT
+260 
-272 NEQQP
+272 
-277 NEQPQKEDKTTKRRN
+277 EDETTKRRN
-292 NFLDKFRR
+292 NFLDKFKR

-305 PANGSFTAKENK
+305 PANGSFTAKENE

-322 GGAVSKGI
+322 GGAVGKGI

-341 GVSAALDK
+341 GVNAALDK

-359 EYKEQRNVDKELHYD
+359 EEKEQRNVDKELHYD

-379 QQSSVNNPG
+379 QQSSVNVPG

-405 HSSFGVRS
+405 HSSFSVRS
-413 NKIKG
+413 NKLKG
-418 KTDHAYGTNKLKLNK
+418 KTDHAYGTNKVILNK
-433 IKDSNDL
+433 INDSNDL
-440 EKALLALDDYSMFE
+440 EKALLALDDYAMFE
-454 PLVIENV
+454 PLIIENI
-461 DGQILVDGNPLNMV
+461 DGQILVDGSPLNMA
-475 SEETIKYIEELI
+475 SKETIRFIEEVL
-487 NGKQ
+487 NGK

>member
-9 AIALASNIAK
+9 AIALAANIAK

-31 KKVLENDIEQNPENY
+31 KKALENDIEQNPENY

-61 FNNETFTDL
+61 FNNETFTDI

-157 DDFMNNN
+157 DNFMNNN
-164 KPKEEID
+164 KSKEEID

-210 STIEDVD
+210 ADIEDVD

-224 NEEHANE
+224 NEEPNE
-231 EQSNEES
+231 EQPNEEIDEQSNEEQPNEETNDEQS
-238 NEQSNEEST
+238 TEEQATDEQPNEQT
-247 NEEQSNEESTNEE
+247 N
-260 STNEEPTNEEPT
+260 
-272 NEQQP
+272 
-277 NEQPQKEDKTTKRRN
+277 NEQPQKEDETTKRRN

-305 PANGSFTAKENK
+305 SANGSFTAKENK

-322 GGAVSKGI
+322 GGAIGKGI

-349 SNDEKEIELK
+349 SNDEKEIEMK

-393 TGDDKTIKVPNA
+393 TGDDKSIKVPNA
-405 HSSFGVRS
+405 HSSFNVRS

-418 KTDHAYGTNKLKLNK
+418 KTGHAYGTNKVELDK
-433 IKDSNDL
+433 IKDGNDL
-440 EKALLALDDYSMFE
+440 EKALLELDDYSIFE
-454 PLVIENV
+454 PLIIENI

-475 SEETIKYIEELI
+475 GNETLSYIKEILNAE
-487 NGKQ
+487 

>member
-9 AIALASNIAK
+9 AIALAANIAK

-31 KKVLENDIEQNPENY
+31 KKALENDIEQNPENY

-70 EKNIKENPEDFVN
+70 EKNIKEKPNEYVN

-106 SEDMYDKIRKENE
+106 SEDMYDKIRKEDA

-157 DDFMNNN
+157 DDFMSNN

-210 STIEDVD
+210 SAIEDVD
-217 YTVEDVP
+217 YTVSDV
-224 NEEHANE
+224 
-231 EQSNEES
+231 QNEES
-238 NEQSNEEST
+238 N
-247 NEEQSNEESTNEE
+247 
-260 STNEEPTNEEPT
+260 
-272 NEQQP
+272 
-277 NEQPQKEDKTTKRRN
+277 NEQPNNEQPNDEQPNNEQPNDEQSQEEDETTKRRN

-305 PANGSFTAKENK
+305 PANGSFTAKENELK
-317 LEQNK
+317 ASK
-322 GGAVSKGI
+322 GGAVGKGI

-341 GVSAALDK
+341 GVNAALDK

-359 EYKEQRNVDKELHYD
+359 EEKEQRNVDKELHYD

-379 QQSSVNNPG
+379 QMSSVNVPG

-405 HSSFGVRS
+405 HSSFNVRK
-413 NKIKG
+413 NELKG
-418 KTDHAYGTNKLKLNK
+418 KTGHAYGTNKVRLNK
-433 IKDSNDL
+433 INDSNDL
-440 EKALLALDDYSMFE
+440 EKALLVLDDYSMFE
-454 PLVIENV
+454 PLIIENV
-461 DGQILVDGNPLNMV
+461 DGQIIVDGSPLKMASN
-475 SEETIKYIEELI
+475 ETLKHIEEVL
-487 NGKQ
+487 NG

>member
-31 KKVLENDIEQNPENY
+31 KKALENDIEQNPENY

-61 FNNETFTDL
+61 FNNETFADL

-93 ADLLDDDKRNDEI
+93 ADILDDDKRNDEI
-106 SEDMYDKIRKENE
+106 SEDMYDKIRKEDA

-164 KPKEEID
+164 KSKEEID

-224 NEEHANE
+224 NEE
-231 EQSNEES
+231 QSNEE
-238 NEQSNEEST
+238 T
-247 NEEQSNEESTNEE
+247 NEEQSNEDVPNEE
-260 STNEEPTNEEPT
+260 SNNEQSQEQSNEDVPNEE
-272 NEQQP
+272 QP
-277 NEQPQKEDKTTKRRN
+277 NKEDETTKRRN

-322 GGAVSKGI
+322 GGAVGKGI
-330 GSNINGQSGGV
+330 GPNINGQSGGV

-349 SNDEKEIELK
+349 SNDKKEIEMK

-393 TGDDKTIKVPNA
+393 TGDDKSIKVPNA

-418 KTDHAYGTNKLKLNK
+418 KTGHAYGTNQLKLNK

>member
-9 AIALASNIAK
+9 CIALAANLAK

-31 KKVLENDIEQNPENY
+31 KKALENNIEKNPENY
-46 NNTVFAEE
+46 NNTVFVEE

-157 DDFMNNN
+157 DNFMSGN
-164 KPKEEID
+164 KSKEEID

-210 STIEDVD
+210 AAIEDVD

-224 NEEHANE
+224 NEEQANE
-231 EQSNEES
+231 E
-238 NEQSNEEST
+238 T
-247 NEEQSNEESTNEE
+247 NEEQSNEDVPNEETNEE
-260 STNEEPTNEEPT
+260 QSNEDVP
-272 NEQQP
+272 NEQ
-277 NEQPQKEDKTTKRRN
+277 QPQKEDETTKRRN

-322 GGAVSKGI
+322 GGAVDKGI
-330 GSNINGQSGGV
+330 GSNVNGQSGGV
-341 GVSAALDK
+341 GVNAALDK
-349 SNDEKEIELK
+349 SNDEKEIEMK

-393 TGDDKTIKVPNA
+393 TGDDKSIKVPNA
-405 HSSFGVRS
+405 HSSFNVRS

-418 KTDHAYGTNKLKLNK
+418 KTGHAYGTNKVKLDK
-433 IKDSNDL
+433 IKNGNDL
-440 EKALLALDDYSMFE
+440 KKALLALDDFSMFE
-454 PLVIENV
+454 PLIIENI
-461 DGQILVDGNPLNMV
+461 DGQILVDGNPLEMV
-475 SEETIKYIEELI
+475 GNETLKYIEDVL

>member
-31 KKVLENDIEQNPENY
+31 KKALENDIEQNPENY
-46 NNTVFAEE
+46 NNTVFTEE

-164 KPKEEID
+164 KSKEEID

-210 STIEDVD
+210 SAIEDVD

-224 NEEHANE
+224 NEESNE
-231 EQSNEES
+231 EQSQ
-238 NEQSNEEST
+238 EQP
-247 NEEQSNEESTNEE
+247 NEEQPNEDVP
-260 STNEEPTNEEPT
+260 NEEPTNEDV
-272 NEQQP
+272 P
-277 NEQPQKEDKTTKRRN
+277 NEDETTKRRN

-330 GSNINGQSGGV
+330 GPNINGQSGGV

-349 SNDEKEIELK
+349 SNDEKEIEMK

-418 KTDHAYGTNKLKLNK
+418 NTGHAYGTNKVELNK

-440 EKALLALDDYSMFE
+440 EKALLELDDFSMFE
-454 PLVIENV
+454 PLVIENI
-461 DGQILVDGNPLNMV
+461 DNQILVDGNPLNMV
-475 SEETIKYIEELI
+475 GNETLKYIEDVL

>member
-1 MTWKTLES
+1 MLSWKALES
-9 AIALASNIAK
+9 SIALAANIAK
-19 DYLKYKTSDTEE
+19 DYLKYKISDTDE
-31 KKVLENDIEQNPENY
+31 KKALENDIEQNPENY

-70 EKNIKENPEDFVN
+70 EKNIKENPENFVN

-93 ADLLDDDKRNDEI
+93 ADLLDNDKRNDEI

-119 DWANQLREKYNSQY
+119 DWANQLREKYSSQY
-133 QSEAPED
+133 QTEAPED

-146 EDDVE
+146 EEDVE

-157 DDFMNNN
+157 DEAMNNN
-164 KPKEEID
+164 KPKEKID

-179 ANDAYSMGQEEN
+179 ANDAYAMGQEEN

-224 NEEHANE
+224 NEESTEQPIEDIPNE
-231 EQSNEES
+231 EQP
-238 NEQSNEEST
+238 Q
-247 NEEQSNEESTNEE
+247 EEQPNK
-260 STNEEPTNEEPT
+260 
-272 NEQQP
+272 QP
-277 NEQPQKEDKTTKRRN
+277 NEQPQKKEDETTKRRN

-317 LEQNK
+317 LETNK
-322 GGAVSKGI
+322 GGAVGKGI

-341 GVSAALDK
+341 GVNAALDK
-349 SNDEKEIELK
+349 SNDEKEIEMK

-379 QQSSVNNPG
+379 QMSSVNVPG

-405 HSSFGVRS
+405 HSSFNVKN

-418 KTDHAYGTNKLKLNK
+418 KTGHGYGANKVKLDK
-433 IKDSNDL
+433 INDSNNL
-440 EKALLALDDYSMFE
+440 EKALLALDDYAMFE
-454 PLVIENV
+454 PLIIENI
-461 DGQILVDGNPLNMV
+461 DGQIIVDGSPLNMA
-475 SEETIKYIEELI
+475 SNETLKYIKEKLGE
-487 NGKQ
+487 NK

>member
-19 DYLKYKTSDTEE
+19 DYLRFKTSDTKE
-31 KKVLENDIEQNPENY
+31 KKALENDIEQNP
-46 NNTVFAEE
+46 
-54 ANDGNKE
+54 
-61 FNNETFTDL
+61 NEY
-70 EKNIKENPEDFVN
+70 IN
-83 SESDAIAKEA
+83 SENTAIAKEA
-93 ADLLDDDKRNDEI
+93 ADLLDNDKRNDEVNNNALRQ
-106 SEDMYDKIRKENE
+106 EDAE
-119 DWANQLREKYNSQY
+119 WANQLREKYNSQY

-179 ANDAYSMGQEEN
+179 ANDAYAMGQEEN
-191 NYLPP
+191 NYPAP

-210 STIEDVD
+210 SAIEDVD

-224 NEEHANE
+224 NEESTEQSNE
-231 EQSNEES
+231 EQSNEKQS
-238 NEQSNEEST
+238 NEKQSNEEPQ
-247 NEEQSNEESTNEE
+247 EEDE
-260 STNEEPTNEEPT
+260 
-272 NEQQP
+272 
-277 NEQPQKEDKTTKRRN
+277 TTKRRN
-292 NFLDKFRR
+292 NFLDKFKR

-305 PANGSFTAKENK
+305 PANGSFTAKENE

-322 GGAVSKGI
+322 GGAVGKGI

-341 GVSAALDK
+341 GVSAALEK

-359 EYKEQRNVDKELHYD
+359 EEKEQRNVDKELHYD

-379 QQSSVNNPG
+379 QQSSVNVPG

-393 TGDDKTIKVPNA
+393 TGDGEIKVPTA
-405 HSSFGVRS
+405 HSSFGVRK
-413 NKIKG
+413 NELKG
-418 KTDHAYGTNKLKLNK
+418 KTGHAYGTNKVRLNK
-433 IKDSNDL
+433 GNDSNDDL
-440 EKALLALDDYSMFE
+440 EQALLALDSYDMFE
-454 PLVIENV
+454 PLVIENI
-461 DGQILVDGNPLNMV
+461 DGQILVDGSPLKMV
-475 SEETIKYIEELI
+475 SNETLSYIKEKLGGAE
-487 NGKQ
+487 